1 MKQKTALIIG
11 ITGQDGSY
19 LAEFLLKK
27 DYQVIGIVRKA
38 STMLPRN
45 IRHLQGRVKLAHGDL
60 LDSLSLVEAIN
71 AWQPDEV
78 YNLASQSY
86 PGESWRL
93 ALHTVET
100 NGLGAHRVFDAIKYV
115 NPDCRVY
122 QASSSEMFGNVT
134 EVPQSEKTPFNPVNP
149 YAASKLYAHNIA
161 KIYRESFGLYI
172 ACGILFNH
180 ESPRRGIHFITQ
192 KVAYGAACIKR
203 NIKNS
208 PLLSET
214 GEPIVKDSKL
224 YLGNLSAQRDW
235 GFAGDYVEAM
245 WLMLQQEQAEDF
257 VIGTGQIRDIK
268 QLCQEAFVY
277 VGLDWRNHVI
287 ADERLTRPTETGQT
301 VANAAKAAKLLGWKP
316 TTSFSQLIAMMVDAH
331 LAQLS

>member
-1 MKQKTALIIG
+1 
-11 ITGQDGSY
+11 
-19 LAEFLLKK
+19 
-27 DYQVIGIVRKA
+27 
-38 STMLPRN
+38 
-45 IRHLQGRVKLAHGDL
+45 
-60 LDSLSLVEAIN
+60 
-71 AWQPDEV
+71 
-78 YNLASQSY
+78 
-86 PGESWRL
+86 
-93 ALHTVET
+93 
-100 NGLGAHRVFDAIKYV
+100 
-115 NPDCRVY
+115 
-122 QASSSEMFGNVT
+122 MFGKVE
-134 EVPQSEKTPFNPVNP
+134 EVPQNELTRFYPRSP
-149 YAASKLYAHNIA
+149 YGIAKLYAHNIA

-316 TTSFSQLIAMMVDAH
+316 TPSFSQLIAMMVDAH